1 MQTDVLDVL
10 LRKRTNG
17 NYHVADAR
25 GIARI
30 TGEGKKVKRVSDL
43 ISRQDAINEVVAWLK
58 DRMSDK
64 KNGKPLTDRIN
75 DLPSAQPKQSIAE
88 WQKDFREY
96 INMLNIPRDDYNGIM
111 EYINDLPS
119 AEPKIIHCKDC
130 RNRGEDECPMRH
142 VERIEWE
149 EDGYIEVD
157 DIVHDYTKPYGYCD
171 KGERN
176 E

>member
-1 MQTDVLDVL
+1 M
-10 LRKRTNG
+10 N
-17 NYHVADAR
+17 
-25 GIARI
+25 
-30 TGEGKKVKRVSDL
+30 DL
-43 ISRQDAINEVVAWLK
+43 ISRQDAIRLAEQGQIQGFVWQF
-58 DRMSDK
+58 K
-64 KNGKPLTDRIN
+64 KLCT
-75 DLPSAQPKQSIAE
+75 
-88 WQKDFREY
+88 
-96 INMLNIPRDDYNGIM
+96 
-111 EYINDLPS
+111 LPS

-157 DIVHDYTKPYGYCD
+157 DIVHDYTEPYGYCY

>member
-1 MQTDVLDVL
+1 MS
-10 LRKRTNG
+10 N
-17 NYHVADAR
+17 
-25 GIARI
+25 
-30 TGEGKKVKRVSDL
+30 L
-43 ISRQDAINEVVAWLK
+43 ISRDKATTTLVFSEETKDIKCEDMKKVLNVLK
-58 DRMSDK
+58 K
-64 KNGKPLTDRIN
+64 I
-75 DLPSAQPKQSIAE
+75 PSAETEQSIAE

-111 EYINDLPS
+111 EYIDDLPS

-157 DIVHDYTKPYGYCD
+157 DIVHDHTKPYGYCD

>member
-1 MQTDVLDVL
+1 MS
-10 LRKRTNG
+10 N
-17 NYHVADAR
+17 
-25 GIARI
+25 
-30 TGEGKKVKRVSDL
+30 L
-43 ISRQDAINEVVAWLK
+43 ISRDKATTTLVFSEETKDIKCEDMKKVLNVLK
-58 DRMSDK
+58 K
-64 KNGKPLTDRIN
+64 I
-75 DLPSAQPKQSIAE
+75 PSAETEQSIAE

-111 EYINDLPS
+111 EYIDDLPS